1 MEVQS
6 ALEYMSLWRRGAF
19 MEQITAYFHKLHRQT
34 HKIITYISKQGM
46 LQTRAPRLSLPP
58 LSSELPDHRE
68 STGA

>member
-1 MEVQS
+1 M
-6 ALEYMSLWRRGAF
+6 G
-19 MEQITAYFHKLHRQT
+19 QITAYFHKLHRLT